1 MFMDYVCDT
10 HSIVWYFTEDPRLSE
25 AALKAFDE
33 TMTEGL
39 IIVPS
44 IVLAEI
50 MFISRKGRITLTF
63 EESLRKIEECENI
76 QIASLDVEILRIADK
91 IQGDMEIHDR
101 LIVATAL
108 HFGATL
114 ISRDRLIRDAQVC
127 PTLW

>member
-1 MFMDYVCDT
+1 MDYVSDT

-25 AALKAFDE
+25 AAIKAFDG
-33 TMTEGL
+33 TMTEGV

-44 IVLAEI
+44 VVLAEI

-91 IQGDMEIHDR
+91 IQVDMEMHDR

-114 ISRDRLIRDAQVC
+114 ITRDRLIRDAQVC

>member
-1 MFMDYVCDT
+1 
-10 HSIVWYFTEDPRLSE
+10 
-25 AALKAFDE
+25 
-33 TMTEGL
+33 MTEGV

-44 IVLAEI
+44 VVLAEI

-91 IQGDMEIHDR
+91 IQVDMEMHDK
-101 LIVATAL
+101 LIVATTL

-114 ISRDRLIRDAQVC
+114 ITRDRLIRDSQVC

>member
-1 MFMDYVCDT
+1 MDYVCDT
-10 HSIVWYFTEDPRLSE
+10 HSIVWYFTEDSRLSE
-25 AALKAFDE
+25 ASLKAFDG
-33 TMTEGL
+33 TMTEGV

-44 IVLAEI
+44 VVLAEI

-91 IQGDMEIHDR
+91 IQVDMEMHDK

-114 ISRDRLIRDAQVC
+114 ITRDRLIRDSQVC